1 MEKAKKRQ
9 VAIVHYNTPEL
20 TEAAILSLRK
30 NGCVDCE
37 VTVFDNS
44 DRRPFTKKLRGVRV
58 LDNTKGQLV
67 DFDKELEKYPD
78 KNPEQAVANG
88 CVFGSAKHMM
98 SVQWL
103 MDNELREDFLLM
115 DSDVLI
121 TNDLNVMFDPAQ
133 CTVGY
138 IQTWLKS
145 GNPAKID
152 RLIPVLLYINTA
164 LCEAGGAR
172 FFDPERSFGLMP
184 GGIDNPAN
192 WYDTGGSFLED
203 IRTKKPACHG
213 ICLSRNV
220 FVSLFVH
227 FGSGSWQNNGLPQ
240 QLAWLE
246 RHRHFWLPYGHSM
259 TNVADYFKQQPE
271 NENAKIYICTHKDF
285 APIVSNSVYDILDAR
300 DGGDANSSVPGCF
313 YSELLVMDRLR
324 KKRKLPEIVGF
335 CGWRKYFDFF
345 DRVPDL
351 EKIVKEHGCLVS
363 EKLKLGSTVR
373 EQWGTWGNPEDLD
386 IATDAIKRKYKEF
399 LPAWEQALNA
409 KTMHPYSMFVMTQK
423 DYRRLMKVV
432 SGVVTEYLNAIGGDM
447 AARIKAAPEKYHLP
461 AAVNFS
467 NLSKSE
473 EAAFRY
479 QMRVGGQLCERLVSA
494 WIDWQM
500 PDALSVPVKV
510 IR

>member
-30 NGCVDCE
+30 NGHIDCE
-37 VTVFDNS
+37 VTIFDNS
-44 DRRPFTKKLRGVRV
+44 DRRPFTKPLRDVRV
-58 LDNTKGQLV
+58 LDNTKGQLI

-78 KNPEQAVANG
+78 KNPEQAVAHG

-103 MDNELREDFLLM
+103 MDHELREDFLLM

-121 TNDLNVMFDPAQ
+121 LGDLNVIFDPAQ

-145 GNPAKID
+145 GNPAKLD
-152 RLIPVLLYINTA
+152 RLLPLLLYINTA
-164 LCEAGGAR
+164 RCEAGGAR

-184 GGIDNPAN
+184 GGTDNPAN

-213 ICLSRNV
+213 VCLSRNIYA
-220 FVSLFVH
+220 SLFMH
-227 FGSGSWQNNGLPQ
+227 FGSGSWQKN
-240 QLAWLE
+240 E
-246 RHRHFWLPYGHSM
+246 RKLQMEWIERNRHYWLPYGYSM
-259 TNVADYFKQQPE
+259 ANVEKYFEEKPV
-271 NENAKIYICTHKDF
+271 ENAKIYICTHKDF
-285 APIVSNSVYDILDAR
+285 VPTVSNGVYEILDAR
-300 DGGDANSSVPGCF
+300 DGGDASGSVPGCF

-335 CGWRKYFDFF
+335 CSWRKYFDFF

-351 EKIVKEHGCLVS
+351 EKIVREHGCLVS
-363 EKLKLGSTVR
+363 ENLTLGCTVR
-373 EQWGTWGNPEDLD
+373 DQWAGWGNPEDLD
-386 IATDAIKRKYKEF
+386 IATAAIKRRCRDF
-399 LPAWEQALNA
+399 LPAWERALDG
-409 KTMHPYSMFVMTQK
+409 KTLHPYSMFVMTQK
-423 DYRRLMKVV
+423 DYRRLMKVG
-432 SGVVTEYLNAIGGDM
+432 SCIVTEYLNAIGCNIAG
-447 AARIKAAPEKYHLP
+447 RIKAAPEKYHLSP
-461 AAVNFS
+461 AMNFD

-473 EAAFRY
+473 ATAFRY
-479 QMRVGGQLCERLVSA
+479 QMRVGGQLCERIVSA

-500 PDALSVPVKV
+500 PDALSVPAKV